1 MINQNGKKL
10 SPCIVSWARF
20 ALNIKPSRPRNIKK
34 CSITYWHDVINTIL
48 SQQRFNCYIANRQN
62 AINNFDYV
70 RRI

>member
-20 ALNIKPSRPRNIKK
+20 ALNIKLNRPRNRKK

-48 SQQRFNCYIANRQN
+48 SQQKFNSYISNRQN

-70 RRI
+70 RNI